1 MPGNI
6 LRLLQKKDKYVSGE
20 KISSELGITRAAV
33 WKKINMLRLK
43 GFIIEALPSKGYRLI
58 RSPDLSV
65 DEIDAQVRG
74 EYWKK
79 ILLYESVDSTNERAT
94 SLSIKDG
101 NDSGTVIIA
110 DRQEKGRGRLGR
122 TWISPPGVNIYMSII
137 LKPEIE
143 PKDATLLTVLASV
156 ACTVALRKTSGIKV
170 SIKWPNDLMFSE
182 KKIGG
187 ILTEVRSEPDKIKIA
202 IVGIGINV
210 NIEKKDFPSEIRS
223 IATSIKAETG
233 EFHSRSRLIIQILK
247 EIEGWHMTFK
257 KSGRRVLL
265 KKCRQLSSTIGRK
278 VRVTIGEKTVSG
290 LAEDIDDEGMLILT
304 LQSGGSKR
312 ISSGD
317 VAYLR

>member
-1 MPGNI
+1 
-6 LRLLQKKDKYVSGE
+6 
-20 KISSELGITRAAV
+20 
-33 WKKINMLRLK
+33 
-43 GFIIEALPSKGYRLI
+43 
-58 RSPDLSV
+58 
-65 DEIDAQVRG
+65 
-74 EYWKK
+74 
-79 ILLYESVDSTNERAT
+79 
-94 SLSIKDG
+94 
-101 NDSGTVIIA
+101 
-110 DRQEKGRGRLGR
+110 
-122 TWISPPGVNIYMSII
+122 MSII

-143 PKDATLLTVLASV
+143 PKDATLLTVLAAV

-187 ILTEVRSEPDKIKIA
+187 ILTEVRSEPDKIKLA
-202 IVGIGINV
+202 IMGIGINV

-247 EIEGWHMTFK
+247 EIEGWHMAFK
-257 KSGRRVLL
+257 KRGRRVLL
-265 KKCRQLSSTIGRK
+265 KKWRQFSSTIGRK

-317 VAYLR
+317 IAYLR